1 MSKFRPDLTRRTFL
15 RGTAAM
21 AAMPLVGK
29 QDEEGQQ
36 EEAEPIVFSTL
47 PPLKIG
53 LVGCGGR
60 GTGAAMQALMAEEG
74 SVHLTAMADVFP
86 DRIES
91 SLASLRAAL
100 GEERQARLQVEPEMC
115 FTGFD
120 AYQQV
125 LDSGVDVVLL
135 CTPPHFRPEQL
146 EAAVAAGKH
155 IFCEKPMAV
164 DGPGVRRVLAAAEK
178 AREAK
183 LSLVSGF
190 CWRYNNPHREI
201 YKLIADGALGEI
213 RSIYS
218 TYNAGPNGA
227 HARQDGWS
235 DMEFQLRNW
244 FNFQWLSGDHITEQ
258 AVHSLDKMA
267 WTMQDVAPLSVT
279 AIGGRQARQ
288 GAESGNI
295 YDHFSATFEYP
306 NDVKGFHM
314 ARQMVGCAF
323 DNSDWVMGEKGVA
336 TVSAWQGIYE
346 ITGENPWIWEG
357 EGNDMYQ
364 QEHDELFAS
373 IRSGEPM
380 NDGTWMAHSTML
392 AIMTRMSA
400 YTGQPV
406 TWEQA
411 MASEDRLGPTAYS
424 LGWVGSRRVAV
435 PGQTKFL

>member
-1 MSKFRPDLTRRTFL
+1 MSNFKSNVTRRTFL
-15 RGTAAM
+15 RGTAAV
-21 AAMPLVGK
+21 AASPLVGR
-29 QDEEGQQ
+29 QDKLVPLEGV
-36 EEAEPIVFSTL
+36 A
-47 PPLKIG
+47 PLKVG

-60 GTGAAMQALMAEEG
+60 GTGAAMQALSAEEG
-74 SVHLTAMADVFP
+74 TVVLTALADVFP

-91 SLASLRAAL
+91 SLASLSEAL
-100 GEERQARLQVEPEMC
+100 GEERQDRLQVEAENC
-115 FTGFD
+115 FVGFD
-120 AYQQV
+120 AYKQ
-125 LDSGVDVVLL
+125 LIASDVDVVLL

-155 IFCEKPMAV
+155 VFCEKPVAV
-164 DGPGVRRVLAAAEK
+164 DASGVRRVLIAAEK
-178 AREAK
+178 ARENRT
-183 LSLVSGF
+183 SLVSGL
-190 CWRYNNPHREI
+190 CWRYNDPHREL
-201 YKLIADGALGEI
+201 YKLVNDGALGEI

-227 HARQDGWS
+227 HARQEGWS
-235 DMEFQLRNW
+235 DMEFQIRNW

-267 WTMQDVAPLSVT
+267 WAMQDVSPLSVT
-279 AIGGRQARQ
+279 AVGGRQARQ

-306 NDVKGFHM
+306 NNVKGFHM
-314 ARQMVGCAF
+314 SRQMVGCAF
-323 DNSDWVMGEKGVA
+323 DNSDWVMGEDGVA
-336 TVSAWQGIYE
+336 TISAWSGVYKIE
-346 ITGENPWIWEG
+346 GKNPWEYEG

-373 IRSGEPM
+373 IRAGEPK
-380 NDGTWMAHSTML
+380 NDGIWMSHSTML

-411 MASEDRLGPTAYS
+411 MASEDRMGPESYS
-424 LGWVGSRRVAV
+424 LGWVGSRRVAI
-435 PGQTKFL
+435 PGQTKFI